1 MIFRVRHILMI
12 IVLLLGIAINVPCDS
27 VVSVC
32 PNTEV
37 TFTCSQQSDR
47 LIWTVPESLTDNTNS
62 GTMGLQ
68 LLFQLVTVDMNGPY
82 TAVIIEGNNS
92 YILSELTFTIPQ
104 QLNGIKEISCS
115 SNAGNDEGKKTCMLK
130 PTGVS
135 NNLYNH
141 HFHFV
146 IIPQ

>member
-1 MIFRVRHILMI
+1 MD
-12 IVLLLGIAINVPCDS
+12 VPCDS

-62 GTMGLQ
+62 DTMALT
-68 LLFQLVTVDMNGPY
+68 LLFPFIPNIINGPY
-82 TAVIIEGNNS
+82 TAVIIEDNNS

-104 QLNGIKEISCS
+104 QLNGIKEISCTHTP
-115 SNAGNDEGKKTCMLK
+115 GNDEGKKTCMFK
-130 PTGVS
+130 PAGV
-135 NNLYNH
+135 NINLYNH
-141 HFHFV
+141 HFQFV
-146 IIPQ
+146 PISQ